1 MLTQYGFL
9 ILLQSVL
16 YGLMD
21 ALLKLV
27 YRDVPV
33 SFFLSVRFVLAV
45 LIFLLLWH
53 KTILADLKK
62 ISLRH
67 YILPCACLAA
77 STVACNMAVQLTDVS
92 TVVFLKSLSC
102 ALTPVLLIVLFHQP
116 GTRQDLLLCL
126 FLTAGL
132 SMLCTKNGLPAIG
145 KGEILAL
152 LAAVLLALSLIY
164 SARSLTYVHATTM
177 SFVQT
182 LCAAGICLAMC
193 AFQGGASEQ
202 HLAAL
207 ISERNI
213 VILVYG
219 ILGCT
224 IGGYLL
230 QNIALPHLSART
242 TGILQG
248 TYPVCAALFAWGILG
263 ERMSPMGLC
272 GAGLILLCTMLSA
285 GRHTEPQAHDIRVTK
300 TA

>member
-1 MLTQYGFL
+1 MLTHYGFL

-53 KTILADLKK
+53 RTIWDDLKK
-62 ISLRH
+62 ISVRH
-67 YILPCACLAA
+67 YLLPCACMAA

-102 ALTPVLLIVLFHQP
+102 ALTPVLLIILFHEP
-116 GTRQDLLLCL
+116 GTKQDLFLCL

-132 SMLCTKNGLPAIG
+132 SMLCTKNGLPVLG

-164 SARSLTYVHATTM
+164 SARSLTYVHATTL

-182 LCAAGICLAMC
+182 LCAAGICLVMC
-193 AFQGGASEQ
+193 AFQGGVSEQ
-202 HLAAL
+202 AL
-207 ISERNI
+207 TALMSERNI

-230 QNIALPHLSART
+230 QNVALPHLSART

-263 ERMSPMGLC
+263 EKMSPMELC
-272 GAGLILLCTMLSA
+272 GAGLILLCTMISA
-285 GRHTEPQAHDIRVTK
+285 GRHAAPQAQDLGATK

>member
-1 MLTQYGFL
+1 MITQFGFL

-53 KTILADLKK
+53 RTILEDLKK

-67 YILPCACLAA
+67 YLLPCACLAA

-116 GTRQDLLLCL
+116 GTRQDFLLCL

-132 SMLCTKNGLPAIG
+132 SMLCTRNGLPVIG

-164 SARSLTYVHATTM
+164 SARSLTYVHATTL

-182 LCAAGICLAMC
+182 LCAAAICLVMG
-193 AFQGGASEQ
+193 AFQGGVSEQ
-202 HLAAL
+202 AVTAL
-207 ISERNI
+207 MSGRNI
-213 VILVYG
+213 TILVYG

-248 TYPVCAALFAWGILG
+248 TYPVCAAIFAWGILG
-263 ERMSPMGLC
+263 EHMSPMGLC

-285 GRHTEPQAHDIRVTK
+285 GRHAEPQVHELKATK